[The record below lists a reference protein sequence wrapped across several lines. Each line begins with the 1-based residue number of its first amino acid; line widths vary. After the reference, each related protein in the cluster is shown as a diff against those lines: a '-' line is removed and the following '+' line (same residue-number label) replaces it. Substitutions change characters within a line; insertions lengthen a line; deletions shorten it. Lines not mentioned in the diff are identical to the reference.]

1 MRTDQGLVIG
11 IGLAV
16 VEPFSIAQVTKLV
29 GGAGRQLDR
38 DQPAAIGLLAHGVRR
53 TVPVVEIAD
62 EKNPVGPDE
71 FRQGKRQSAANTL
84 VIFDKRFLN
93 HNTPGTS
100 VTSAAQALSLAAA
113 TCRRPRPLAFTELSC
128 PPSKKCHDTAR
139 PPFCELQRDGAK
151 VESGRASAAC
161 IDNMQAALKT

>member
-1 MRTDQGLVIG
+1 MRADQGLVIG

-16 VEPFSIAQVTKLV
+16 VEPFSIAQVTELI

-38 DQPAAIGLLAHGVRR
+38 DQPAAIGLLAHGVCR
-53 TVPVVEIAD
+53 TVPIVEIAD

-71 FRQGKRQSAANTL
+71 FRQGKRQSAANAL
-84 VIFDKRFLN
+84 VVFDKRFLN

-113 TCRRPRPLAFTELSC
+113 TCRRPRPLAFTELPR
-128 PPSKKCHDTAR
+128 PPSKRCHDTAR
-139 PPFCELQRDGAK
+139 PPFCELQRDDAQAGAR
-151 VESGRASAAC
+151 RASAAC
-161 IDNMQAALKT
+161 IDTMQAALKS